1 MLVGHA
7 WAFAGW
13 KRGKVRYSEDVL
25 ETAMLC
31 SEFTGGPNLETWGK
45 EFALRK
51 LYFLNTWEKLF
62 TGEFLQDFF
71 KQKKAIFGFELSAIN
86 NQVLNIV
93 KCA

>member
-1 MLVGHA
+1 
-7 WAFAGW
+7 
-13 KRGKVRYSEDVL
+13 
-25 ETAMLC
+25 MLC
-31 SEFTGGPNLETWGK
+31 SEFTSGPNLETLGK

-71 KQKKAIFGFELSAIN
+71 KQKKAIFGFELRAIN